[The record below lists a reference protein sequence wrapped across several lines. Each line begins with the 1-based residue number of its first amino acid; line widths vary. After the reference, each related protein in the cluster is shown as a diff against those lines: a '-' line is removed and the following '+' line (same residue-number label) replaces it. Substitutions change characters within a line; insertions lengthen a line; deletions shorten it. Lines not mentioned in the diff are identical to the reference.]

1 MVIEIVAVLSVEAA
15 LLEVVPPGNLLW
27 YEDKVEGGYL
37 VLSYSLAGLT
47 PKKYP
52 GGKGAGCLCFGR
64 RACGRGRRFTGGKK
78 KGGSFNSWRTKLAVS
93 IPPPHSER

>member
-1 MVIEIVAVLSVEAA
+1 MVIEIVAVLSVEAT

-52 GGKGAGCLCFGR
+52 GGKGAGCL
-64 RACGRGRRFTGGKK
+64 
-78 KGGSFNSWRTKLAVS
+78 
-93 IPPPHSER
+93 